1 MNLYSNVVP
10 ARRSTVAVHNGLDEV
25 YELGESAVAYEV
37 DQELDWLMDQVR
49 KVFSPYVALTNSLK
63 VTGTAV
69 TTVHVVDD
77 VVVVLVLLV
86 EVVVAESVV
95 PESEIAISA
104 Q

>member
-10 ARRSTVAVHNGLDEV
+10 AGRSTVAVRNGLDEV
-25 YELGESAVAYEV
+25 YELAESAAAYEV
-37 DQELDWLMDQVR
+37 DQELDWLMDPVR
-49 KVFSPYVALTNSLK
+49 KVFSPYVVLTNSLK